1 VAETVTFALAEKIGK
16 GEAHHLVEAASR
28 KTLAEKKDLRKVL
41 AADPR
46 ITVQL
51 DV

>member
-1 VAETVTFALAEKIGK
+1 LLAEKIGK

-28 KTLAEKKDLRKVL
+28 KALAEKKDLRKVL